1 MADSKSHMILGCKRR
16 YMLGT
21 KNPIQS
27 QILKCAKEIEE
38 LESVIRLIVR
48 PYLSELGFIQ

>member
-1 MADSKSHMILGCKRR
+1 
-16 YMLGT
+16 MLGT